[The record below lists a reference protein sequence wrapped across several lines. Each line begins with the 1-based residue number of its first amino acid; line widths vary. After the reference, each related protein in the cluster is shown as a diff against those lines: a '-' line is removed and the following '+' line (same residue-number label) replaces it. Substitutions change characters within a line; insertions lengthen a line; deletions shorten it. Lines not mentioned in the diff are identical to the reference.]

1 MPLNTSKIYFVRLWL
16 VLLLCLFAGPGYSSV
31 KSTDEVI
38 AVTVEELNQLNAK
51 LGATEDENAINPIL
65 EQKNQA
71 LNQLIGFLRNTTLE
85 KLPSDIK
92 QSDLDFL
99 TSRIAVNQ
107 KRNNTL
113 AVKRDQAKL
122 NYYRIDQ
129 SLRDYLGY
137 LIAASNDYV
146 DSEEIVL
153 HSQQT
158 RDTLGGIENDLA
170 LPTIE
175 SENAIFDQLR
185 QNLYEFQNLNTTF
198 HDIIAFVINNPDKIS
213 ESHWFKRLTLLSAID
228 SINRIDAIKPVNH
241 KLAPFSVDIGGLV
254 IALIIAILVF
264 FWYPFIKKSC
274 NWILEKHFL
283 NKQTEFSDSIYQEV
297 HRPIRYL
304 LLFFS
309 IDLATYAL
317 LYKTEYKASFEHFAF
332 IVYAALYMW
341 LLFKLLDAIL
351 FAQINRLTEIKK
363 DLRRELIHLG
373 FQALKG
379 LVFIAIL
386 ALTLNHFG
394 ISITAIMSTLGI
406 GGLAFALAAKDTLS
420 NLFGGVMILIDNI
433 FRMGDWV
440 AIGDEEGTVVEIG
453 LRSTTIRTFDN
464 ALITIPNSV
473 ISVSSV
479 RNWNRRAIG
488 RRIKMHIGVTYESDM
503 DHIRQALED
512 IRAMLREHPGIAN
525 PKEKYKKIARKY
537 RLSSIEDT
545 HGIKAT
551 QLVYLDRYNDF
562 SIDILIY
569 CFAKT
574 VNWEEW
580 LQVKE
585 DVLFKIAEILRKNQ
599 LNFAYPTQVRIHRP
613 EHPIDEAF
621 SQPVFEKLAR
631 ANASDS

>member
-1 MPLNTSKIYFVRLWL
+1 MRHWLIILACCFIGPADSAPKTGYDFVAGSIATLNRLNT
-16 VLLLCLFAGPGYSSV
+16 
-31 KSTDEVI
+31 
-38 AVTVEELNQLNAK
+38 ELNA
-51 LGATEDENAINPIL
+51 AEDEEAINPLL
-65 EQKNQA
+65 EKKNQT
-71 LNQLIGFLRNTTLE
+71 LDELILFLRNTTLE
-85 KLPSDIK
+85 RLPAETH
-92 QSDLDFL
+92 QSNIGFL

-113 AVKRDQAKL
+113 AVKRDQIKV
-122 NYYRIDQ
+122 NYYRIQQD
-129 SLRDYLGY
+129 LRRYLDF
-137 LIAASNDYV
+137 LIAASNNYTDPEQIR
-146 DSEEIVL
+146 S
-153 HSQQT
+153 HSKQIL
-158 RDTLGGIENDLA
+158 DTLNQLDDDLTIPSVEVENVIVAHLKKNHTAFQA
-170 LPTIE
+170 LN
-175 SENAIFDQLR
+175 SS
-185 QNLYEFQNLNTTF
+185 F
-198 HDIIAFVINNPDKIS
+198 HDLLTFVINNPDKLS
-213 ESHWFKRLTLLSAID
+213 EKHWFKRLTLISAIA
-228 SINRIDAIKPVNH
+228 SINRIGAVKPINH
-241 KLAPFSVDIGGLV
+241 LLAPFKVDVGGL
-254 IALIIAILVF
+254 IISLIITVTVL
-264 FWYPFIKKSC
+264 FWYPLIKKSC
-274 NWILEKHFL
+274 TWVLEKHFL
-283 NKQTEFSDSIYQEV
+283 NKQSEFSDSLFQEV

-332 IVYAALYMW
+332 IIYALLYLW

-351 FAQINRLTEIKK
+351 FAQIDRLTQTKK

-379 LVFIAIL
+379 LAFVAIL

-394 ISITAIMSTLGI
+394 ISITAILSTLGI

-440 AIGDEEGTVVEIG
+440 TIGDEEGTVVEIG

-503 DHIRQALED
+503 GDIRQALAD
-512 IRAMLREHPGIAN
+512 IRALLREHPGIAN

-537 RLSSIEDT
+537 RLSSLEDT

-562 SIDILIY
+562 SIDILVY

-574 VNWEEW
+574 VKWEEW

-585 DVLFKIAEILRKNQ
+585 DVLFKIAEILKRNN

-613 EHPIDEAF
+613 ERPTDDAF
-621 SQPVFEKLAR
+621 SKSLFETGAG
-631 ANASDS
+631 

>member
-1 MPLNTSKIYFVRLWL
+1 MRSWLTVFVCLLLASPVDGAPKAGYDVIADAVETLNRLNTELS
-16 VLLLCLFAGPGYSSV
+16 A
-31 KSTDEVI
+31 TD
-38 AVTVEELNQLNAK
+38 
-51 LGATEDENAINPIL
+51 DESAIDPII
-65 EQKNQA
+65 EQKNSK
-71 LNQLIGFLRNTTLE
+71 LDELIQYLRTTTLE
-85 KLPSDIK
+85 QLPSVIK
-92 QSDLDFL
+92 KSKIDFL
-99 TSRIAVNQ
+99 ASRIAVNQ

-113 AVKRDQAKL
+113 AVNRDKIKL
-122 NYYRIDQ
+122 AYYQVNQRLKNY
-129 SLRDYLGY
+129 LEF
-137 LIAASNDYV
+137 LIGASNNYAG
-146 DSEEIVL
+146 SKEIVL
-153 HSQQT
+153 HSEQT
-158 RDTLGGIENDLA
+158 LAALSHFDDDLSLPAIETGNSIGG
-170 LPTIE
+170 
-175 SENAIFDQLR
+175 QLK
-185 QNLYEFQNLNTTF
+185 QNLTEFQVLTSTF
-198 HDIIAFVINNPDKIS
+198 NDILTFVINNPDKIS
-213 ESHWFKRLTLLSAID
+213 ESHWFKRLTLLSAIAF
-228 SINRIDAIKPVNH
+228 INRIDVIKPINH
-241 KLAPFSVDIGGLV
+241 KLAPFNVDIGGLV
-254 IALIIAILVF
+254 VALIIAILVF
-264 FWYPFIKKSC
+264 FWYPLIKKSC

-283 NKQTEFSDSIYQEV
+283 DKQTEYSESIYQDI

-317 LYKTEYKASFEHFAF
+317 LYKTEYKASFEHIAF
-332 IVYAALYMW
+332 IVYALLYVW

-351 FAQINRLTEIKK
+351 FVQINRLSQTKK
-363 DLRRELIHLG
+363 DSRRELIHLG
-373 FQALKG
+373 FHALKG
-379 LVFIAIL
+379 LGVVAIS
-386 ALTLNHFG
+386 AFTLNHFG

-420 NLFGGVMILIDNI
+420 NLFGGIMILIDNI

-440 AIGDEEGTVVEIG
+440 SIGDEEGTVVEIG

-464 ALITIPNSV
+464 ALITIPNSI

-488 RRIKMHIGVTYESDM
+488 RRIKMYIGVTYESNM
-503 DHIRQALED
+503 DDVRQALTD
-512 IRAMLREHPGIAN
+512 IRTMLREHPGIAN

-585 DVLFKIAEILRKNQ
+585 DVLFKIAQILRNNN
-599 LNFAYPTQVRIHRP
+599 LDFAYPTQVRINRP
-613 EHPIDEAF
+613 DIPRETYSSYPATDTG
-621 SQPVFEKLAR
+621 VG
-631 ANASDS
+631 

>member
-1 MPLNTSKIYFVRLWL
+1 MRPWLIIFVCFFAAPVNSAQTTDSSFITSALENLNR
-16 VLLLCLFAGPGYSSV
+16 
-31 KSTDEVI
+31 
-38 AVTVEELNQLNAK
+38 LNAE
-51 LGATEDENAINPIL
+51 LSDTEDEGAIKPIL
-65 EQKNQA
+65 EQKN
-71 LNQLIGFLRNTTLE
+71 LKLDELIRFLRTTTLE
-85 KLPSDIK
+85 KLPADIK
-92 QSDLDFL
+92 KSELDFL

-107 KRNNTL
+107 KRNNAL
-113 AVKRDQAKL
+113 AVKRDQVKL

-129 SLRDYLGY
+129 SLRNYLEY

-146 DSEEIVL
+146 GSEEIVL
-153 HSQQT
+153 HSEQ
-158 RDTLGGIENDLA
+158 TLGTLDQLENDLT
-170 LPTIE
+170 LPLLET
-175 SENAIFDQLR
+175 ENSVVSQLK
-185 QNLYEFQNLNTTF
+185 QNIAKFQTLNNTF
-198 HDIIAFVINNPDKIS
+198 HDILAFVINNPDKIS

-228 SINRIDAIKPVNH
+228 YINRIDEIKPVNH
-241 KLAPFSVDIGGLV
+241 ALAPFSVDIGGLV

-274 NWILEKHFL
+274 NWVLEKHFL
-283 NKQTEFSDSIYQEV
+283 NKQSEFSDSIYRDV

-317 LYKTEYKASFEHFAF
+317 LYKTEYKASFEHLAF
-332 IVYAALYMW
+332 IIYASLYMW

-351 FAQINRLTEIKK
+351 FAQINRLTQIKK

-373 FQALKG
+373 FQLLKG
-379 LVFIAIL
+379 LVCVAIL
-386 ALTLNHFG
+386 AITLNHFG

-503 DHIRQALED
+503 DDIRQALED
-512 IRAMLREHPGIAN
+512 IRTMLRGHPGIAN

-537 RLSSIEDT
+537 QLSSIEDT

-562 SIDILIY
+562 SIDILVY

-585 DVLFKIAEILRKNQ
+585 DILFKIAEILRNND

-613 EHPIDEAF
+613 ERLHEGSFTNPI
-621 SQPVFEKLAR
+621 FET
-631 ANASDS
+631 SVG

>member
-1 MPLNTSKIYFVRLWL
+1 MRHWLIILACCFIGPADSAAKTGYDFVAGSIATLNRLNTDLD
-16 VLLLCLFAGPGYSSV
+16 A
-31 KSTDEVI
+31 
-38 AVTVEELNQLNAK
+38 A
-51 LGATEDENAINPIL
+51 EDEEAINPLL
-65 EQKNQA
+65 EKKNQT
-71 LNQLIGFLRNTTLE
+71 LDELILFLRNTTLE
-85 KLPSDIK
+85 RLPAETN
-92 QSDLDFL
+92 QSNIGFL

-113 AVKRDQAKL
+113 AVKRDQIKI
-122 NYYRIDQ
+122 NYYQIQQD
-129 SLRDYLGY
+129 LRRYLDF
-137 LIAASNDYV
+137 LIAASNNYTDPEQIRSH
-146 DSEEIVL
+146 SEQIL
-153 HSQQT
+153 
-158 RDTLGGIENDLA
+158 DTLNQMDDDLTIPSVEVENVIVAHLKKNHTAFQA
-170 LPTIE
+170 LN
-175 SENAIFDQLR
+175 SS
-185 QNLYEFQNLNTTF
+185 F
-198 HDIIAFVINNPDKIS
+198 HDLLTFVINHPDKLS
-213 ESHWFKRLTLLSAID
+213 EQHWFQRLTLISAIA
-228 SINRIDAIKPVNH
+228 SINRIGAVKSINH
-241 KLAPFSVDIGGLV
+241 LLAPFKVDVGGL
-254 IALIIAILVF
+254 IISLIITVTVL
-264 FWYPFIKKSC
+264 FWYPLIKKSC
-274 NWILEKHFL
+274 TWVLEKHFL
-283 NKQTEFSDSIYQEV
+283 NEQSEFSDSLFQGV
-297 HRPIRYL
+297 HRPLRYL

-332 IVYAALYMW
+332 IIYALLYLW

-351 FAQINRLTEIKK
+351 FAQIERLTQTQK

-379 LVFIAIL
+379 LASVAIL

-394 ISITAIMSTLGI
+394 ISITAILSTLGI

-440 AIGDEEGTVVEIG
+440 TIGDEEGTVVEIG

-503 DHIRQALED
+503 DDIRQALDD
-512 IRAMLREHPGIAN
+512 IRALLREHPGIAN
-525 PKEKYKKIARKY
+525 PKDKYKKIARKY
-537 RLSSIEDT
+537 RLSSLEDT

-562 SIDILIY
+562 SIDILVY

-574 VNWEEW
+574 VKWEEW

-585 DVLFKIAEILRKNQ
+585 DVLFKIAEILKRNN

-613 EHPIDEAF
+613 ERPTDDAF
-621 SQPVFEKLAR
+621 SKPLFETGAG
-631 ANASDS
+631 